1 MNRLLTIRMD
11 GSVSDYEYF
20 SAALASAGN
29 GGSSSSR
36 IENESHSSVDHGYDL
51 RQYGYYSIHDDNDNR
66 SIFHGCSEAEATAKY
81 GYDDDQVHPTL
92 RRLLRLFYIEYYRN
106 PLIFLS
112 VALLCGILMGTL
124 MGIRI
129 SRWHE
134 RKTVRSSSSSMANY
148 GRQDDQVQDGH
159 VQEEKEDHKDHE
171 ATTPT
176 PPTPATESPAA
187 EAPPPTLP
195 RHIAIVMDGNRRY
208 GRTHHCN
215 GHAKGAR
222 QLGHVIEWVLEIP
235 AVQELTLFCFSTEN
249 WHRDTAEVDY
259 LFNTLLKDY
268 MEQQLQQMV
277 LDRHIQVRIQ
287 STHWHLI
294 PTNVQTQLRQLQE
307 STAHFQFGSA
317 VASCNLVLNLCISY
331 GSRQEIV
338 AACQRLV
345 DRHVAEAVQRQRQRQ
360 PHIPQQQQ
368 HDCRIT
374 EADLVRELCVTS
386 DPDLLIR
393 TAGDQRLSNFLLWQC
408 SYAELCFIDEPW
420 PAVTRERFRQI
431 VLDEYPRRQR
441 RFGK

>member
-20 SAALASAGN
+20 SATLSSAGN
-29 GGSSSSR
+29 GGGSSSS
-36 IENESHSSVDHGYDL
+36 IENESHSSVGHDCDL
-51 RQYGYYSIHDDNDNR
+51 CQYGYYSVHDDNDNR
-66 SIFHGCSEAEATAKY
+66 SIFHGCSEAEVPSSY

-92 RRLLRLFYIEYYRN
+92 RRLLRLFYSEYYRN

-112 VALLCGILMGTL
+112 VALLCGTL
-124 MGIRI
+124 MGIWI

-134 RKTVRSSSSSMANY
+134 RTTARSRSSSMVNF
-148 GRQDDQVQDGH
+148 GRQDEHVQDEQVQDEK
-159 VQEEKEDHKDHE
+159 VQEDHE
-171 ATTPT
+171 AATPT
-176 PPTPATESPAA
+176 PPASPAA
-187 EAPPPTLP
+187 APTTKALP

-235 AVQELTLFCFSTEN
+235 AIQELTLFCFSTEN

-294 PTNVQTQLRQLQE
+294 PINVQTQLRQLQE
-307 STAHFQFGSA
+307 STAHFHFDSSIS
-317 VASCNLVLNLCISY
+317 SCNLVLNLCISY

-345 DRHVAEAVQRQRQRQ
+345 DRHVAEAVRRQRQQLRQ
-360 PHIPQQQQ
+360 QHIHQQQN
-368 HDCRIT
+368 DCRIT